1 MSFIKNI
8 ATYLLSL
15 KESPKVN
22 KQFFSWNQ
30 ISKILIIAHHNQLSD
45 IVEFINMCKKDSII
59 THVAVINEGKAE
71 QAPKPHFEHT
81 MIDKKQFS
89 FFDIPHH
96 SMVQKLNTHN
106 FDVLINLGNSGQ
118 QKALSLSK
126 LVSSKCKISRFQHP
140 FFDITIEGDG
150 TLNNHTF
157 LQQVIVYLKMIKTN
171 PK

>member
-15 KESPKVN
+15 KESPKVK

-45 IVEFINMCKKDSII
+45 IVEFINICKKDSIAA
-59 THVAVINEGKAE
+59 HVAVINEGKAE
-71 QAPKPHFEHT
+71 QAAKPHFEHT

-89 FFDIPHH
+89 FFDLPYQAL
-96 SMVQKLNTHN
+96 VQKLNTHN
-106 FDVLINLGNSGQ
+106 FDVLINLGNINQ

-126 LVSSKCKISRFQHP
+126 LVNAKCKIGRFQQP
-140 FFDITIEGDG
+140 LFDLTIEGDG
-150 TLNNHTF
+150 THNNLTF

-171 PK
+171 PS